1 MGYKENIASNLGS
14 QIIRIGVGALTGI
27 VAARALGP
35 AGMGEEAYVL
45 LIFTLLGDYG
55 HLGLNNAKMY
65 FMKRGSQ
72 SRQHLFGVN
81 LTFLALLTLLITAV
95 VLTLR
100 ATGLILKS
108 YGWGYIIA
116 GLVLTAS
123 DLFFTSL
130 HSWFVG
136 DERIRESN
144 RYIIGVF
151 LVKNALILGFG
162 LAGALSP
169 FRYFFIMVLGMLLNA
184 VLLWLKAGQ
193 KFVPAFDA
201 ELLKAEFSYGGILW
215 LGSIFSFLF
224 LRADQFMIK
233 NMKSLADLGTYSIS
247 VSLAELLF
255 LVPVSVGSAFLGK
268 LYNTDDPA
276 AARDLLSRT
285 LKLTIYACAAL
296 AALGIPLSLL
306 IPYVYGKAYSGAV
319 YSTMVLLVGGTLSTP
334 ARVGKQYYFTLG
346 RPKVHLWTSLATLL
360 TNIVLNFV
368 FIPSLGI
375 LGAAI
380 ASAIAYAADGLMY
393 VFLLLGPEKFTI
405 KELFLLSAKDLQ
417 GLLKRS

>member
-151 LVKNALILGFG
+151 LLKNALLLGLWISG
-162 LAGALSP
+162 MLSP
-169 FRYFFIMVLGMLLNA
+169 FRYFSLMVLGMLLNA
-184 VLLWLKAGQ
+184 TLLWLKVRQ
-193 KFVPAFDA
+193 KYTPAFDFG
-201 ELLKAEFSYGGILW
+201 LLRSEFGYGGILW

-233 NMKSLADLGTYSIS
+233 NMLGLAELGTYSIS

-255 LVPVSVGSAFLGK
+255 LVPISVSSAFLGK
-268 LYNTDDPA
+268 LYNTEDPNS
-276 AARDLLSRT
+276 ARLLLSRT
-285 LKLTIYACAAL
+285 LKLTLYACAAL
-296 AALGIPLSLL
+296 AAVGIPLSFL
-306 IPYVYGKAYSGAV
+306 IPFVYGKAYTGAI
-319 YSTMVLLVGGTLSTP
+319 YSTMVLLVGAVLSSP
-334 ARVGKQYYFTLG
+334 ARVGMQYFFTLG
-346 RPKVHLWTSLATLL
+346 RPKVHLWASLATLL
-360 TNIVLNFV
+360 TNISLNFV
-368 FIPSLGI
+368 LIPRLGI

-380 ASAIAYAADGLMY
+380 ASGIAYALYGLIY
-393 VFLLLGPEKFTI
+393 IFLFLGPEKFSFN
-405 KELFLLSAKDLQ
+405 ELFLLNAKDLQ
-417 GLLKRS
+417 ELFKRP